1 MRVLIIYIT
10 KNIKKSREQSRNQ
23 WKELFCKMNGRA
35 DGETMKDQ
43 ALRLYSVKAG
53 GYVELPA
60 DNRSQAEW
68 KQVLTPEQF
77 RVLRKEGTE
86 RAFTG
91 AYWKHYENGIYTCVG
106 CGTDLFS
113 SETKYDS
120 NTGWPSF
127 WQPVAPENIREIE
140 DKSFFMSRVEIE
152 CARCGG
158 HQGHVFSDGPPP
170 TGLRYCINTGLI
182 MLDWKNPYGP
192 IDQLTNSLYI
202 YIKTSLG

>member
-1 MRVLIIYIT
+1 MKIITSGIAVLACAAVLV
-10 KNIKKSREQSRNQ
+10 S
-23 WKELFCKMNGRA
+23 LNGRA

-158 HQGHVFSDGPPP
+158 HLGHVFKDGPPP
-170 TGLRYCINTGLI
+170 TGLRYCINSVSLAFVEGLPGKSGD
-182 MLDWKNPYGP
+182 MKEG
-192 IDQLTNSLYI
+192 TM
-202 YIKTSLG
+202 